1 MSKTKDLRYLK
12 VMISKFC
19 PAGHLNLI
27 FIRRILPRPRTIWAF
42 QRVSHFSKKCS
53 STVYMKSALGLLGQ
67 FFLKMTLRGHVWMR
81 RGKNLGWEGS
91 TMDDVMINYLYFA
104 KIVKYFVVKLKFLRK
119 SSDFFLLL
127 GETNITLVIRFMKSN
142 KFI

>member
-1 MSKTKDLRYLK
+1 
-12 VMISKFC
+12 
-19 PAGHLNLI
+19 
-27 FIRRILPRPRTIWAF
+27 
-42 QRVSHFSKKCS
+42 
-53 STVYMKSALGLLGQ
+53 
-67 FFLKMTLRGHVWMR
+67 
-81 RGKNLGWEGS
+81 
-91 TMDDVMINYLYFA
+91 MDDVMINYLYFA